1 MQKLILARALDQD
14 PRIVIANQPTRGLDV
29 GAVAYVH
36 GRLLAA
42 RERGA
47 AVLLIS
53 DELEEILSLSD
64 KVTVMSDGRLTPAM
78 DRGQVGIKELGRLMA
93 RGSRDHSEAAHAA

>member
-1 MQKLILARALDQD
+1 MQKLILGRALDQN

-64 KVTVMSDGRLTPAM
+64 KVAVMSDGRLTPAT
-78 DRGQVGIKELGRLMA
+78 DRGQLGIKELGRLMA
-93 RGSRDHSEAAHAA
+93 RGSRDHSEAAHAT